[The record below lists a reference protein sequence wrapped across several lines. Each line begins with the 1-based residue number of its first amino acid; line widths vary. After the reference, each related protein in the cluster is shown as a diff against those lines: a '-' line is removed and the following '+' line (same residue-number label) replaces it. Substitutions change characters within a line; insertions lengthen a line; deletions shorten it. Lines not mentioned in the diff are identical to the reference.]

1 MTNSARRNKG
11 KRLQRRQRMRKLRV
25 FSCLMTI
32 VCLMSAAA
40 QGSGN
45 PSGLVVDGTGSEL
58 NGGTPYYTG
67 DDAAINSGSSFGG
80 TSDAVST
87 ASTVVTSAEDMT
99 SEQNCTYGE
108 EASDAKPW
116 AYDPEALTAQWQGKQ
131 VTVLSLG
138 SVVSAVVADGEK
150 KEVPTRELSWE
161 TTAEEGRRLAVINA
175 PKSGSASLRRKAS
188 SKSAVLEKCRTGSIV
203 AVLAL
208 TKKYAKI
215 NYQGAVGYVSK
226 SALTFLTPSAEAGL
240 FATIAYK
247 GNVKS
252 HNTVKVR
259 MTGSSKS
266 RILGEYPCG
275 TRVTVLLAEE
285 KWTQIE
291 VDGRRCAILTEF
303 LLMDAPAAVAT
314 ATDTDVP

>member
-1 MTNSARRNKG
+1 MSKIRIC
-11 KRLQRRQRMRKLRV
+11 L
-25 FSCLMTI
+25 CLMMI
-32 VCLMSAAA
+32 VCLTCAAA
-40 QGSGN
+40 QGSGD
-45 PSGLVVDGTGSEL
+45 PGGLVVDGTGSEL
-58 NGGTPYYTG
+58 NGGKPLYTG
-67 DDAAINSGSSFGG
+67 DDDAINSGSSSGETG
-80 TSDAVST
+80 DTS
-87 ASTVVTSAEDMT
+87 STVVTPAEDMT

-108 EASDAKPW
+108 EASDTTPW

-138 SVVSAVVADGEK
+138 SVVSTVMADGEE

-161 TTAEEGRRLAVINA
+161 TTAEEGQRLAVINA
-175 PKSGSASLRRKAS
+175 PKSGSASLRKKAS
-188 SKSAVLEKCRTGSIV
+188 SKSVVLEKCRTGSIV
-203 AVLAL
+203 AVLEL

-215 NYQGAVGYVSK
+215 NYQGAVGYVSR
-226 SALTFLTPSAEAGL
+226 SSLTFLTPSAEAGL

-252 HNTVKVR
+252 RNTVKVR

-291 VDGRRCAILTEF
+291 VDGKRCAILTEF